1 MQRNWPVPRPH
12 PAIHAASDRDL
23 CARVAQR
30 DTAALG
36 CLYDRYAPFVFTV
49 LCDAAP
55 DAAAALLENVF
66 VELWSRGAVAVRT
79 NLVPMLLQL
88 TAEAVIHHRGVPV
101 GQTSGTDWGGPL
113 LPAVAPFRM
122 LPDGVFDVLVLT
134 CLGGL
139 TCAELAIAFECERSV
154 IYRRL
159 STGVATLRA
168 ERMIGQIG
176 GGGGTAHEMDLG
188 ASTTNHRVSV

>member
-1 MQRNWPVPRPH
+1 MQRNWSGTRPH

-23 CARVAQR
+23 CTRLARR

-49 LCDAAP
+49 LCDATP
-55 DAAAALLENVF
+55 EAAEALLENVF
-66 VELWSRGAVAVRT
+66 VELWSRGAVALRT

-88 TAEAVIHHRGVPV
+88 TAEAVVHHRGAPAE
-101 GQTSGTDWGGPL
+101 QTSGTSWGGPL
-113 LPAVAPFRM
+113 LPAVAPFSM

-154 IYRRL
+154 IYQRL

-168 ERMIGQIG
+168 ERVFGQMP
-176 GGGGTAHEMDLG
+176 GGGTAQEMDRG
-188 ASTTNHRVSV
+188 ASTTNQLVSV